1 MSTLSRILPT
11 EQDLDMLLDA
21 FDRMSPDHV
30 SDVNEADRALD
41 ISTLRRNITY
51 MMLMHSPRTVSDLV
65 GLTEEHYANV
75 RNEAEEYGSEFNEH
89 RLSAADYGLS
99 HRVA

>member
-1 MSTLSRILPT
+1 MDNLSRIFPSV
-11 EQDLDMLLDA
+11 QDFDMFLDA
-21 FDRMSPDHV
+21 FDRMSVDHV

-51 MMLMHSPRTVSDLV
+51 MMLLHSPRKVDDLV

-89 RLSAADYGLS
+89 RLSSADYGLS